1 MVVLSLR
8 RPFVSS
14 MDRPCSGEGARDG
27 DRLPDGREA
36 RRAHRL
42 GQRGGQRVSELGK
55 QTHKTPEFSA
65 LPLQLSPNV

>member
-14 MDRPCSGEGARDG
+14 MDRPCRGEGARDG